1 MATASPSTAL
11 RKLLRAKIRERIET
25 LQLTHADA
33 AERLGFSVTQM
44 SRLAD
49 DQDVFSIDRLIDT
62 ATRIGLSM
70 RMTATR
76 PYRSA

>member
-1 MATASPSTAL
+1 MAIPSPSAAL

-25 LQLTHADA
+25 LQLKHADA
-33 AERLGFSVTQM
+33 AEQLGFSVTQM

-49 DQDVFSIDRLIDT
+49 DQDIFSLDRLIDA
-62 ATRIGLSM
+62 ATRIGLSV

-76 PYRSA
+76 PYRGA